1 MKKRIMFFLALGLAA
16 VLGGCGQTKGEN
28 IQQAMKQIE
37 QLDYEGAL
45 ETFAKAAES
54 GEDGQLISRGQ
65 GIAYMGL
72 TDYENAAK
80 YLEQALTYSDAWP
93 DGMDYDINYYLATA
107 YYRLGQTDRA
117 IDVYEAII
125 TLEPDEN
132 NAWYLK
138 GVMELEKGNQEQAK
152 TDFDQAVKIAKT
164 DYDQLVNIYLSC
176 SRFGYDK
183 MGQSYLQAV
192 LEDESVKLG
201 DYDLGRI
208 SYYLGDYEQ
217 ARLSLESAR
226 EKGSSKAA
234 ALLGQTYE
242 QLGDYNYA
250 ASVYSNYLE
259 NRQPDAEIYNQ
270 LGLCKMHVGDYNS
283 ALKAFREGIAMG
295 DNTVMQS
302 LKFNEIV
309 ACESLGEFDEAAL
322 LMEQYLKTYP
332 DDEAALREYEFL
344 KTR

>member
-1 MKKRIMFFLALGLAA
+1 MKKKIMLCLTICLAA
-16 VLGGCGQTKGEN
+16 LFTGCGKTQGEN
-28 IQQAMKQIE
+28 TQQGMKLIE

-45 ETFAKAAES
+45 ESFSLALES
-54 GEDGQLISRGQ
+54 GEDEQMICRGQ
-65 GIAYMGL
+65 GIACMGL
-72 TDYENAAK
+72 TDYENAAL
-80 YLEQALTYSDAWP
+80 YLEQALSYSDAWP
-93 DGMDYDINYYLATA
+93 DQLDYDINYYLATA
-107 YYRLGQTDRA
+107 YYRTGQIDRA
-117 IDVYEAII
+117 IGVYEAII
-125 TLEPDEN
+125 ALRPQEN
-132 NAWYLK
+132 DAWYLK
-138 GVMELEKGNQEQAK
+138 GVMELEKGDQEEARA
-152 TDFDQAVKIAKT
+152 DFDQAVKLAKT

-176 SRFGYDK
+176 SRFGLEE
-183 MGQSYLQAV
+183 MGQTYLQAV
-192 LEDESVKLG
+192 LDDDSVKLS
-201 DYDLGRI
+201 DFDLGRI

-217 ARLSLESAR
+217 ARLSLEKAR

-259 NRQPDAEIYNQ
+259 NRAEDASIYNQ
-270 LGLCKMHVGDYNS
+270 LGLCKMHIGDYQS
-283 ALKAFREGIAMG
+283 ALNAFREGIALE

-309 ACESLGEFDEAAL
+309 ACESLGQFDEATL

-332 DDEAALREYEFL
+332 DDAAALREYDFL